1 MFLNMEISSGK
12 NSDNPLGR
20 KPIVG
25 ASLLAKMFV
34 KIRQQAGSHKQI
46 NF

>member
-25 ASLLAKMFV
+25 ASLLANIDKHF
-34 KIRQQAGSHKQI
+34 RQQAGSYKQR